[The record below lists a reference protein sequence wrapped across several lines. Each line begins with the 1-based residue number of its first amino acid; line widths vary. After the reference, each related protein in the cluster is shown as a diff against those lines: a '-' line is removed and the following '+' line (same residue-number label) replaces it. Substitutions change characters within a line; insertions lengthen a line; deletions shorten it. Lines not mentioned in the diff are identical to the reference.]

1 MSFISQLDIFIII
14 ILTESL
20 TIISFKQIY
29 FANYFHYFFLE
40 IFSTEHSFH
49 LVSQS
54 KCNPLNSKFA
64 VPRFLIF
71 SRKIEGGR
79 GVQGYVSSWLRRASL
94 NRLHANNGRESR
106 YAVNVIDL
114 SVSSSPFQR
123 SFTLARPFL
132 PPRRS
137 GRAFP
142 SPRSSANPVREN
154 EKFSWRLVDASALD
168 RSLLCALR
176 VRSRGDNC
184 WEGRSTR
191 FVLRD
196 VEPSSAM
203 GRCDR
208 GLRVLRRI
216 RFKILFSDF
225 LSVRK
230 VQSIPV
236 ESNFLSIFSD

>member
-1 MSFISQLDIFIII
+1 MRHDSR
-14 ILTESL
+14 
-20 TIISFKQIY
+20 
-29 FANYFHYFFLE
+29 A
-40 IFSTEHSFH
+40 HSSGTDVSALIAAGS
-49 LVSQS
+49 LVSPS
-54 KCNPLNSKFA
+54 PLSFLFPAPSPLA
-64 VPRFLIF
+64 VTVSLPPLFLYLAVAVLFLRFSATLAP
-71 SRKIEGGR
+71 SRSFLSPP
-79 GVQGYVSSWLRRASL
+79 VAF
-94 NRLHANNGRESR
+94 LHPALPPSPLSR
-106 YAVNVIDL
+106 DL